1 MTLSIKIGAGCE
13 PTPIPLA
20 STLIHAATSVSLNP

>member
-1 MTLSIKIGAGCE
+1 MMLSTKIGAGCE

-20 STLIHAATSVSLNP
+20 SAPIHAVTSVSLNP